1 MKRMIMSWTYK
12 NEPVTDE
19 IIGDAYGFVY
29 IITNETNGRRY
40 VGRKYFTKAGYK
52 TVKGKRKK
60 IRVSSGWEDYYGSNK
75 TLLEDVKNLGAENFT
90 RTILML
96 CKSRSECAYY
106 ETHFIFQF
114 EALLSDRWYNEWVT
128 CRISKKHVMSK
139 K

>member
-1 MKRMIMSWTYK
+1 MSWTYK
-12 NEPVTDE
+12 DEAVTEE

-29 IITNETNGRRY
+29 LITNNTNGRRY

-52 TVKGKRKK
+52 TVRGKRKK

-90 RTILML
+90 RTIIKL
-96 CKSRSECAYY
+96 CKNRSECSYW
-106 ETHFIFQF
+106 ETHYIFQF

-128 CRISKKHVMSK
+128 CKISAKHLASFAKKS
-139 K
+139 